1 MPLNDMERASNTVK
15 SVLAS
20 HRAFHRQLEHCKG
33 NRIMNSLKVL
43 LVVYAFPPAG
53 GVGVLRAASLA
64 RYFPSEGI
72 ELDVLT
78 TRNPSSVGTD
88 QSVLREIPAEVS
100 IHRTVTL
107 DLPFALKKRLKSL
120 VTGAKPPSTQA
131 AGNEPAGKP
140 NFLKRALQD
149 IFLPDPQVTW
159 LPVLT
164 RAARRIVKERHI
176 DLVLIT
182 GAPFSDFLLAERL
195 RKEFPHLAIV
205 LDFRDEWLST
215 SFDVASF
222 QFSRS
227 ERARRFAIEAEA
239 SAVRSATAV
248 VAVTEAARREIRAR
262 YPHEPES
269 KFHHIPNGF
278 DATRLHSAPVS
289 PGPRP
294 EDRIVVTYVGTVYS
308 STEPT
313 ALVQALQSLPAEA
326 KAKFKLRF
334 IGHIEEPR
342 YREALLQL
350 GEMVELKGYLPQHEA
365 LDAMNETDYVLL
377 VTHDRLNI
385 SAKFYD
391 YIGAGKPILATV
403 HPEGDVR
410 RLLEDL
416 RAGWWAGNQDVT
428 GIRQLF
434 LDAADRGNRLR
445 SEFQPDREK
454 IAQYERKLLAKR
466 YAGLLHSIAR
476 RQHEAGSQVPAA
488 DLAGEVR

>member
-1 MPLNDMERASNTVK
+1 MSL
-15 SVLAS
+15 
-20 HRAFHRQLEHCKG
+20 
-33 NRIMNSLKVL
+33 LKVL

-53 GVGVLRAASLA
+53 GVGVQRAASLT
-64 RYFPSEGI
+64 RYFPAEGI
-72 ELDVLT
+72 KLDVLT

-88 QSVLREIPAEVS
+88 RALLRELPPEVE
-100 IHRTVTL
+100 IHRTITL
-107 DLPFALKKRLKSL
+107 DLPFAIKKRLKSL
-120 VTGAKPPSTQA
+120 VTGAIPPSSQA
-131 AGNEPAGKP
+131 AGNPTADRP

-149 IFLPDPQVTW
+149 VLLPDPQVTW
-159 LPVLT
+159 LPMLT
-164 RAARRIVKERHI
+164 RAARRIVRERNI

-182 GAPFSDFLLAERL
+182 GAPFSNFLLAERL

-215 SFDVASF
+215 SFDIASF
-222 QFSRS
+222 QFSKS

-278 DATRLHSAPVS
+278 DATRSHSVAVS
-289 PGPRP
+289 PNSRSEGK
-294 EDRIVVTYVGTVYS
+294 IVVTYVGTVYS

-326 KAKFKLRF
+326 KAKFKIRF

-350 GEMVELKGYLPQHEA
+350 GEMVELKGYLPRDEA
-365 LDAMNETDYVLL
+365 LNAMNETDYVLL

-391 YIGAGKPILATV
+391 YVGAEKPILATV
-403 HPEGDVR
+403 HPDGDVR

-416 RAGWWAGNQDVT
+416 RAGWWASNHDVD

-434 LDAADRGNRLR
+434 LDAAERGNRLR
-445 SEFQPDREK
+445 SEFRPDREK
-454 IAQYERKLLAKR
+454 IAQFERKILAQR
-466 YAGLLHSIAR
+466 YAGLLHDIAGGA
-476 RQHEAGSQVPAA
+476 HERETDAPAGKPRG
-488 DLAGEVR
+488 AGES